1 MPNKKDIHLKDE
13 KYWEEIFDDIEM
25 TFFPIEYISRILIKF
40 QDNTTWDI
48 DIDDSRK
55 KQPIDQIEESL
66 DALFDEYE
74 EEIETIDFKL
84 DIDRVKKD
92 LSKRVYRFLKLN
104 K

>member
-1 MPNKKDIHLKDE
+1 MPKKFESTKKDE
-13 KYWEEIFDDIEM
+13 KYWEDIFDDIEM
-25 TFFPIEYISRILIKF
+25 SFFPIEYISRILIKF

-55 KQPIDQIEESL
+55 KQPIDQIEDSL

-74 EEIETIDFKL
+74 EEIEAIDFKL
-84 DIDRVKKD
+84 DLDRVKKD